1 MTRLTSAL
9 TWAAAS
15 LALSTVVACG
25 SDASSSSGTGAEG
38 GTAPVGG
45 SGPEGGSSAF
55 GGSGG
60 GYGEGG
66 SYAAGGTGYAGNGGS
81 GYGGSGANGGSGY
94 GGTGGGYGTGGSGG
108 GYGSAGTA
116 QGGAAGSVAVP
127 QENDWIETAVEDTST
142 FGADVDTGSYTSM
155 RQSISGG
162 SLPDPLGVRV
172 EEYTNYFRYQYPEP
186 TTDPF
191 SVSFEMAPSKFGEA
205 NQDLFRIGIKGK
217 QVPPEERKPANLVFL
232 IDASGS
238 MSATNK
244 LPLIQWS
251 LRQLVKRLEPTDRLG
266 IVVYAGDV
274 RFEMQPTEVSD
285 KSEILDQINRL
296 EARGGT
302 NGAAGIQTAYAMAE
316 SAYRSNGINRVVLCT
331 DGDFN
336 VGLTGNALISEIE
349 EYRDKGV
356 TLSVLGFGNSA
367 NDAFMEQL
375 ADHGN
380 GNYALIDNQN
390 EAMHVLGDNLVS
402 TLQVIAKDVKIQVE
416 FNQDTVQRYR
426 LIGYENRVLD
436 NSDFTNDA
444 VDSGDLGAGHF
455 VTSFYELERDRSL
468 SQGRM
473 ATVRLRYKEPDG
485 DVSQELTFDFDLAAA
500 ANSFDAASSDFR
512 FAAGV
517 VEFAEILRGS
527 KHSQGQRFDDVLQI
541 VSATQGEDN
550 LRKEFYGLVVQGSQL
565 SH

>member
-1 MTRLTSAL
+1 
-9 TWAAAS
+9 
-15 LALSTVVACG
+15 
-25 SDASSSSGTGAEG
+25 
-38 GTAPVGG
+38 
-45 SGPEGGSSAF
+45 
-55 GGSGG
+55 
-60 GYGEGG
+60 
-66 SYAAGGTGYAGNGGS
+66 
-81 GYGGSGANGGSGY
+81 
-94 GGTGGGYGTGGSGG
+94 
-108 GYGSAGTA
+108 
-116 QGGAAGSVAVP
+116 
-127 QENDWIETAVEDTST
+127 
-142 FGADVDTGSYTSM
+142 
-155 RQSISGG
+155 
-162 SLPDPLGVRV
+162 
-172 EEYTNYFRYQYPEP
+172 
-186 TTDPF
+186 DPF
-191 SVSFEMAPSKFGEA
+191 SVSFELAPSQFGEA
-205 NQDLFRIGIKGK
+205 GQDLFRIGIKGK

-238 MSATNK
+238 MAATNK

-274 RFEMQPTEVSD
+274 RFEMQPTEVND

-296 EARGGT
+296 QARGGT

-316 SAYRSNGINRVVLCT
+316 SAFRANGVNRVVLCT

-336 VGLTGNALISEIE
+336 VGLTGDALISEIE

-356 TLSVLGFGNSA
+356 TLSVLGFGTSA

-390 EAMHVLGDNLVS
+390 EATRVLGEDLVS

-426 LIGYENRVLD
+426 LIGYENRVLN
-436 NSDFTNDA
+436 NSDFTNDS

-455 VTSFYELERDRSL
+455 VTSFYELERDLSL

-473 ATVRLRYKEPDG
+473 ATVRLRYKEPEG
-485 DVSQELTFDFDLAAA
+485 DVSTELTFDFDLSAA
-500 ANSFDAASSDFR
+500 ANSFDEASSDFR

-527 KHSQGQRFDDVLQI
+527 KHSQGQRFDDILQI

-550 LRKEFYGLVVQGSQL
+550 LRKEFFGLVVQGSQL